1 MIKHIVFFKLQS
13 DSSEIKQT
21 LKDKLMSM
29 QGKIEVLKNIEVGI
43 DTNRS
48 ERACDV
54 SLITEFNSKQDLK
67 SYASNPIHLEIIKY
81 IKSQNMVTSVV
92 DYEF

>member
-1 MIKHIVFFKLQS
+1 MVKHIVFFKLRNGSQ
-13 DSSEIKQT
+13 EVKQT

-29 QGKIEVLKNIEVGI
+29 QGKIEVLKSIEVGI

-54 SLITEFNSKQDLK
+54 SLITEFNSKEDLK
-67 SYASNPIHLEIIKY
+67 SYASNPMHLEIIKY
-81 IKSQNMVTSVV
+81 IKNQNMITSVV